1 MINLATCGLCA
12 DGLPGVL
19 VPWRSANHLL
29 QFICQHTPFFFIQEL
44 PDLDLPS
51 LKSHRQAPWIPGN
64 WRLLQRDPRP
74 HTRAFPV
81 FLWLVASLLHADDLS
96 TDSNH
101 LAQLAALQTAVEG
114 NPQ

>member
-1 MINLATCGLCA
+1 MINLATCCLCA
-12 DGLPGVL
+12 DGLAGVL

-29 QFICQHTPFFFIQEL
+29 QFLCQHTPFFLIQEL

-51 LKSHRQAPWIPGN
+51 LKGHRQAPRVPGYR
-64 WRLLQRDPRP
+64 RLLQRYPRP
-74 HTRAFPV
+74 YTWAFPV
-81 FLWLVASLLHADDLS
+81 FLWLMASLLHADDLS

-101 LAQLAALQTAVEG
+101 LAQLAAQQTTVKG